1 MKKVGTPSSKKVKMT
16 PSSLIKQ
23 TSVKSGTPKFISR
36 SPTKETPKGILKTPS
51 RDTPKLGLSTPS
63 GDLMKNK
70 ENSVFHK
77 MSSFSKP
84 KGIIHPAISKELM
97 VKIKPK
103 RYFCCVPHCESERF
117 KSGEITYVCLPSDH
131 ER

>member
-1 MKKVGTPSSKKVKMT
+1 MYKGKKLVN
-16 PSSLIKQ
+16 
-23 TSVKSGTPKFISR
+23 F
-36 SPTKETPKGILKTPS
+36 
-51 RDTPKLGLSTPS
+51 
-63 GDLMKNK
+63 N
-70 ENSVFHK
+70 NSVFK
-77 MSSFSKP
+77 KVSSFSKP

-117 KSGEITYVCLPSDH
+117 KSGEISYVCLPSDH